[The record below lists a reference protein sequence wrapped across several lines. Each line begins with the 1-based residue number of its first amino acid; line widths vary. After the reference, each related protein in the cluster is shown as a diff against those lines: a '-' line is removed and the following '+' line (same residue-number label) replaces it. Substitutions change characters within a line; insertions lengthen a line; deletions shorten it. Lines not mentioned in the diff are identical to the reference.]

1 MIYFLIW
8 NIFFVALIILFNM
21 GASKLN
27 NHCSGSCEQ
36 GREDCNCQD

>member
-1 MIYFLIW
+1 
-8 NIFFVALIILFNM
+8 M

-36 GREDCNCQD
+36 GREDCNCQN